1 MCGKGG
7 EETMAKIFTYKE
19 ESLDFFSYIK
29 RAKLDHPDSVDIV
42 DAKSWLYEYDE
53 STLTET
59 ERLNIVLCVLKWGA
73 ENNCLDDWLSDELY
87 LYYEDFV
94 NGKLDDVIDPEER
107 DDVVRDLTAAFNKA
121 FPNGLEE

>member
-1 MCGKGG
+1 M
-7 EETMAKIFTYKE
+7 FTFNYKE
-19 ESLDFFSYIK
+19 QSDDFNAFLKRGLPSEKQTINTAKTWLMGFDESL
-29 RAKLDHPDSVDIV
+29 LG
-42 DAKSWLYEYDE
+42 EG
-53 STLTET
+53 
-59 ERLNIVLCVLKWGA
+59 ERLNTILCVIKWCT
-73 ENNCLDDWLSDELY
+73 EHDCLDGWLSDELY